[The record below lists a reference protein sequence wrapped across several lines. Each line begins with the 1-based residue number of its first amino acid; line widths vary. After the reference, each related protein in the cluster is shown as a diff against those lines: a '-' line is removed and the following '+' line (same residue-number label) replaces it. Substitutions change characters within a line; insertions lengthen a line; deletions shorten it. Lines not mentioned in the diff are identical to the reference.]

1 MNDTVAATGLS
12 SEGCF
17 ITTSG
22 DDTVESGSEV
32 VPCEGQWW
40 CDGWRPT
47 KSVAID
53 FSNCVRSEGSPV
65 ITAGDDCPKTTS
77 DDCSVGF
84 GRSR

>member
-32 VPCEGQWW
+32 VPCKDNGGATGGVRRRVLRLIFQI
-40 CDGWRPT
+40 
-47 KSVAID
+47 V
-53 FSNCVRSEGSPV
+53 CVVKVLPL
-65 ITAGDDCPKTTS
+65 
-77 DDCSVGF
+77 
-84 GRSR
+84 